1 MITDR
6 IDKIKKVIEKQL
18 PNCEIYLRTIDN
30 ETERSFTL
38 QISVTV
44 PLTFV
49 MEIAHES

>member
-6 IDKIKKVIEKQL
+6 IDKIKKAIEEQL
-18 PNCEIYLRTIDN
+18 PNCEIDLRTMDN

-38 QISVTV
+38 QIRVTI

-49 MEIAHES
+49 MEIEHES